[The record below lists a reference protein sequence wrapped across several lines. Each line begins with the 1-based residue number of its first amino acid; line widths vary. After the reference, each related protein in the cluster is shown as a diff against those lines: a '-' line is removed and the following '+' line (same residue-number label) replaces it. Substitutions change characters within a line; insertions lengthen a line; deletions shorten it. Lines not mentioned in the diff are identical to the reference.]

1 MFGGRC
7 LIIEVVGLDRQ
18 KVTAVAF
25 NSCTHFARLIK
36 HGPLGNKQ

>member
-18 KVTAVAF
+18 KVTAVALAVLI
-25 NSCTHFARLIK
+25 SARLIK

>member
-18 KVTAVAF
+18 KVTAVAL
-25 NSCTHFARLIK
+25 AVLIL
-36 HGPLGNKQ
+36 HG